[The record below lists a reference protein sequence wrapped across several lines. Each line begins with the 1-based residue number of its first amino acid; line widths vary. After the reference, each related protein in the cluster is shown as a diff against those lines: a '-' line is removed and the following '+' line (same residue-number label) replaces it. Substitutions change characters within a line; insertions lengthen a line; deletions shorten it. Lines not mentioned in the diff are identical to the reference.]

1 MKVKSFIIPVILAC
15 VSLLFCSCE
24 KKQVPVLVNSLNA
37 NEKLDGSWK
46 RQARASMDLYSDSEN
61 PDSLTGEVTVLI
73 TNVISF
79 YTDLSFSM
87 ENTQVYES
95 FLQTSDDIP
104 FSEEELKKNFT
115 SKFVVNGTYV
125 ADDAM
130 FQLSNKTVVLA
141 DGSEMTADE
150 YNQYNPGVSSSVI
163 TSKWNVADKK
173 LIVTALED
181 ENVVV
186 EYVKVDK

>member
-46 RQARASMDLYSDSEN
+46 RQVRASMDLYSDSEN